1 MDKFPPITC
10 NFLKAWRKSHVQVA
24 IRFASRLLKN
34 WREILIRSL
43 NVEQSHNSFLQSFEN
58 SSIGLEF
65 IILRGLSVGFI
76 SLKTKTADCSFRY
89 SLENRR

>member
-34 WREILIRSL
+34 WREILSWSL
-43 NVEQSHNSFLQSFEN
+43 NVA
-58 SSIGLEF
+58 I
-65 IILRGLSVGFI
+65 
-76 SLKTKTADCSFRY
+76 A
-89 SLENRR
+89 